1 MADINVKIGT
11 GEAEEGADMKVTI
24 GSEAP
29 SAEARNEGI
38 TLELNARKTLEG
50 DIVIHDHPDIDIVI
64 MPKKMKV
71 VAFAKEATTEETYLT
86 QDKLFDFL
94 NKRGVIL
101 RDSIQGGNV
110 FGSMEALI
118 PKTEN
123 NNSSKFALLGVAR
136 WVESEK
142 PYFDYLEKF
151 EEIQEDRLTEPSEE
165 ESTDFD
171 PSRQAEKKGVVRP
184 MYIRS
189 PYGLNFSY
197 GFRE

>member
-1 MADINVKIGT
+1 MADINVRIGPEEESGIKI
-11 GEAEEGADMKVTI
+11 TI
-24 GSEAP
+24 NPSEDGGP
-29 SAEARNEGI
+29 EKKI

-50 DIVIHDHPDIDIVI
+50 DIVVRDHPDIDVVI

-71 VAFAKEATTEETYLT
+71 IAFPREASTEETYQT

-94 NKRGVIL
+94 TKRGVIL

-110 FGSMEALI
+110 FGSMEAKI
-118 PKTEN
+118 APTEN
-123 NNSSKFALLGVAR
+123 NSSSKFVLLGVAR
-136 WVESEK
+136 WVEEEK

-151 EEIQEDRLTEPSEE
+151 EQMQEDRFTEPSEE

-171 PSRQAEKKGVVRP
+171 PSRQAEKKGVLRP

-189 PYGLNFSY
+189 PYGLNFAY
-197 GFRE
+197 GYRE

>member
-1 MADINVKIGT
+1 MADINVRIGPEEESGIKIT
-11 GEAEEGADMKVTI
+11 INPSEGEGPEKK
-24 GSEAP
+24 
-29 SAEARNEGI
+29 I

-50 DIVIHDHPDIDIVI
+50 DIVVRDHPDIDVVI

-71 VAFAKEATTEETYLT
+71 VAFPREASTEETYQT

-94 NKRGVIL
+94 TKRGVIL

-110 FGSMEALI
+110 FGSMEAKI
-118 PKTEN
+118 APTEN
-123 NNSSKFALLGVAR
+123 NNSSKFVLLGVAR
-136 WVESEK
+136 WVEEEK

-151 EEIQEDRLTEPSEE
+151 EQMQEDRFTEPSEE

-171 PSRQAEKKGVVRP
+171 PSRQAEKKGVLRP

-189 PYGLNFSY
+189 PYGLNFAY
-197 GFRE
+197 GYRE